1 MISEFFIKRP
11 VFATVCSLLIILVGT
26 VALPTLPIEYY
37 PNVTPPTIQVASNF
51 AGASAETVETNVTT
65 ILETAING
73 VEGMDYID
81 STSDN
86 FGNSN
91 LTVTFTSGYSQDI
104 AAVDVNND
112 VSSVLSQ
119 LPTSV
124 QSTGVTV
131 TKSSP
136 QIVTALALYS
146 PDNRY
151 DSLFISNYASI
162 YVTQPLQRLA
172 GVGQVTIFG
181 QRTYAMRLWLDPG
194 RLAARSLTATDVV
207 QALSD
212 QNIQVGAGIIGAPP
226 SPTGQEFQI
235 SIQAQS
241 RLVSESEFG
250 DIVIQRGADGSL
262 VRVRDVG
269 RTELGAQS
277 YTTDFSFDG
286 RDAVGIG
293 IYQLNQ
299 ANALDIF
306 ELVEHEMTEIAK
318 SFPPGLEWGVGFST
332 TNAVEEAQREVV
344 ITLFIAIVL
353 VIAVIFL
360 FLQDWRTT
368 LIPTITI
375 PVSLIGTFAFMVVFN
390 FSLNSLT
397 MFGLVLAT
405 GLVVDDAI
413 IVVENV
419 TRLMEERNMT
429 PMEAAIESMRE
440 VSGAIIAT
448 SLVLMAVFIPVAFFP
463 GVTGQLYQ
471 QFALTIVFSIAFS
484 TFNALTLSPP
494 MSALLLRRDKPPVNN
509 PIDRLLHRFIYRPTN
524 NFLDWLRRGYEH
536 NLTIIV
542 TRFKGL
548 VMIVFAGLLVV
559 TYWLFQII
567 PPGFIPEEDQ
577 GYFVTLIQSPQGVSL
592 EYTNKIVNQAAEIMR
607 GMPELIG
614 PDLPENQK
622 GHTFAI
628 TGFSF
633 FGNGAD
639 KGIIFTSL
647 QPWSKRR
654 SLDQILPEVQQ
665 KLSVITGAIVFS
677 SNVPTI
683 NLGGSGLGGFDMQ
696 VMDEQNL
703 GLATLGESVDELI
716 LNATQKYSPIGG
728 RPGLVGVNTPFAD
741 NAPLL
746 SVTVDRTRALALNV
760 NLQDVFNTMQ
770 VYLGSTFVNQFNL
783 FARSYQ
789 VIIQAD
795 QEFRSNPDDINK
807 LYVRSAE
814 GAMIPLSNLVKVT
827 QVTAPPIIY
836 HHNLFRSAEVTGSG
850 VNGLSDGQAMNNM
863 ANLANQVL
871 PRGIDFAWTGA
882 SLESTRSG
890 GQAPFIFALGL
901 VFVFLILSAQYESYV
916 DPLII
921 LLSVPLAVLGAL
933 LAQEMRGL
941 ANDLFCQIGLVMLIG
956 LASKNAI
963 LIVEFANQIKES
975 QGVSATKAVINA
987 AEERL
992 RPILMTAISFILGI
1006 LPLVFATGSG
1016 SNSRHSLGTAV
1027 LGGMIAATLLSF
1039 FIVPVI
1045 YIIIK
1050 ELEERMNKRG
1060 NKALKQG

>member
-1 MISEFFIKRP
+1 MLSEFFIKRP

-91 LTVTFTSGYSQDI
+91 LTITFTSGYSQDI

-112 VSSVLSQ
+112 VASVLAQ
-119 LPTSV
+119 LPQSV
-124 QSTGVTV
+124 QATGVTV
-131 TKSSP
+131 TKASP
-136 QIVTALALYS
+136 QIVTAIGLYS
-146 PDNRY
+146 PDDRY
-151 DSLFISNYASI
+151 DSLFISNYASLYI
-162 YVTQPLQRLA
+162 TQPLQRLS
-172 GVGQVTIFG
+172 GVGQVQIFG
-181 QRTYAMRLWLDPG
+181 QRTYAMRLWLDPA
-194 RLAARSLTATDVV
+194 RLAARGLTATDVTN
-207 QALSD
+207 ALAD

-226 SPTGQEFQI
+226 APSGQEFQI

-241 RLVSESEFG
+241 RLASEEEFG
-250 DIVIQRGADGSL
+250 DIVIQRGEDGSL
-262 VRVRDVG
+262 IRVRDVG

-277 YTTDFSFDG
+277 YTTDFNFDG
-286 RDAVGIG
+286 KDAVGVG

-299 ANALDIF
+299 ANALDIYA
-306 ELVEHEMTEIAK
+306 LVDKEMTELAK
-318 SFPPGLEWGVGFST
+318 SFPPGLEWAFGFST
-332 TNAVEEAQREVV
+332 TNAVEESQKEVV
-344 ITLFIAIVL
+344 ETLYVAIILVVL
-353 VIAVIFL
+353 VIFL
-360 FLQDWRTT
+360 FLQDWRST
-368 LIPTITI
+368 LIPLITI
-375 PVSLIGTFAFMVVFN
+375 PVSLIGTFAFMVVFQ

-419 TRLMEERNMT
+419 TRLMQERNMT

-494 MSALLLRRDKPPVNN
+494 MSALLLRREKPPVNN
-509 PIDRLLHRFIYRPTN
+509 PVDRLLTNFIYRPIN
-524 NFLDWLRRGYEH
+524 VFLDWLRSGYEH
-536 NLTIIV
+536 NLTVVV
-542 TRFKGL
+542 TKFKGVVL
-548 VMIVFAGLLVV
+548 IGFVVLLGL
-559 TYWLFQII
+559 TYWLFNVV

-577 GYFVTLIQSPQGVSL
+577 GYFVTLIQSPQGVSI
-592 EYTNKIVNQAAEIMR
+592 EYTNNIVREAAKIISGFDEI
-607 GMPELIG
+607 IG
-614 PDLPENQK
+614 PDLPPDQR

-628 TGFSF
+628 TGNNF
-633 FGNGAD
+633 FGNGPD
-639 KGIIFTSL
+639 KGVIYTSM

-665 KLSVITGAIVFS
+665 KLGGLTGAIIFVT
-677 SNVPTI
+677 NVPAV
-683 NLGGSGLGGFDMQ
+683 NLGGSGLGGFDVQ
-696 VMDEQNL
+696 VMDQQNL
-703 GLATLGESVDELI
+703 GFSA
-716 LNATQKYSPIGG
+716 LNAAVSELVRTAASEHRPAGG
-728 RPGLVGVNTPFAD
+728 RPGLLGVNTPFAD

-746 SVTVDRTRALALNV
+746 SVDVDRTRALALNV
-760 NLQDVFNTMQ
+760 NLNDVFNTMQ
-770 VYLGSTFVNQFNL
+770 VYLGSAYVNQFNL

-795 QEFRSNPDDINK
+795 QQFRSNPDDINK
-807 LYVRSAE
+807 LYVRSVD
-814 GAMIPLSNLVKVT
+814 GNMIPLSNLVTVK
-827 QVTAPPIIY
+827 QITAPPIVY

-850 VNGLSDGQAMNNM
+850 VNGLSDGQAMNIIST
-863 ANLANQVL
+863 LAEKIL
-871 PRGIDFAWTGA
+871 PRGINFAWTGL

-901 VFVFLILSAQYESYV
+901 IFVFLILSAQYESYI

-975 QGVSATKAVINA
+975 EGVSATKAVIKA

-1006 LPLVFATGSG
+1006 LPLVFASGSG
-1016 SNSRHSLGTAV
+1016 SNARHSLGTAV
-1027 LGGMIAATLLSF
+1027 LGGMIASTLLSF

-1045 YIIIK
+1045 YIVIK
-1050 ELEERMNKRG
+1050 SLEERLSKPA
-1060 NKALKQG
+1060 KKPLEES

>member
-1 MISEFFIKRP
+1 MLSEFFIKRP

-51 AGASAETVETNVTT
+51 AGASAEVVETNVTT

-91 LTVTFTSGYSQDI
+91 LTITFTSGYSQDI

-112 VSSVLSQ
+112 VASVLAQ
-119 LPTSV
+119 LPLSV
-124 QSTGVTV
+124 QNTGVTV
-131 TKSSP
+131 TKASP
-136 QIVTALALYS
+136 QIVTAIGLYS
-146 PDNRY
+146 PDDRY

-162 YVTQPLQRLA
+162 YITQPLQRLA

-181 QRTYAMRLWLDPG
+181 QRTYAMRLWLDPA
-194 RLAARSLTATDVV
+194 RLAARGLTATDVSN
-207 QALSD
+207 ALSD

-226 SPTGQEFQI
+226 SPSGQEFQI

-241 RLVSESEFG
+241 RLASEEEFG
-250 DIVIQRGADGSL
+250 DIVIQRGEDGSL
-262 VRVRDVG
+262 IRVRDVG

-277 YTTDFSFDG
+277 YTTDFTFDG
-286 RDAVGIG
+286 KDAVGIG

-299 ANALDIF
+299 ANALDIYDLVDKEMI
-306 ELVEHEMTEIAK
+306 ELAK
-318 SFPPGLEWGVGFST
+318 SFPPGLEWAFGFST
-332 TNAVEEAQREVV
+332 TNAVEESQKEVV
-344 ITLFIAIVL
+344 ETLYVAIILVVL
-353 VIAVIFL
+353 VIFL
-360 FLQDWRTT
+360 FLQDWRST
-368 LIPTITI
+368 LIPLITI

-419 TRLMEERNMT
+419 TRLMQERNMT

-494 MSALLLRRDKPPVNN
+494 MSALLLRREKPPVNN
-509 PIDRLLHRFIYRPTN
+509 PIDRLLTNFVYRPIN
-524 NFLDWLRRGYEH
+524 IFLDWLRSGYEH
-536 NLTIIV
+536 NLTIVV
-542 TRFKGL
+542 TRFKGVVL
-548 VMIVFAGLLVV
+548 IGFVVLLGV
-559 TYWLFQII
+559 TVWLFQIV

-577 GYFVTLIQSPQGVSL
+577 GYFVTLVQSPQGVSI
-592 EYTNKIVNQAAEIMR
+592 EYTNNIVKEAAKIISGFDEI
-607 GMPELIG
+607 IG
-614 PDLPENQK
+614 PDLPAAQR

-628 TGFSF
+628 TGNNF
-633 FGNGAD
+633 FGNGPD
-639 KGIIFTSL
+639 KGVIYTSM
-647 QPWSKRR
+647 QPWSRRR

-665 KLSVITGAIVFS
+665 KLGGLTGAIIFVT
-677 SNVPTI
+677 NVPAV
-683 NLGGSGLGGFDMQ
+683 NLGGSGLGGFDVQ
-696 VMDEQNL
+696 VMDQQNL
-703 GLATLGESVDELI
+703 GFSA
-716 LNATQKYSPIGG
+716 LNAAVSELVRTAATEHRPVGG
-728 RPGLVGVNTPFAD
+728 RPGLLGVNTPFAD

-746 SVTVDRTRALALNV
+746 SVDVDRTRALALNV

-770 VYLGSTFVNQFNL
+770 IYLGSAYINQFNL
-783 FARSYQ
+783 FARSFQ

-795 QEFRSNPDDINK
+795 QQFRSTPDDINK

-814 GAMIPLSNLVKVT
+814 GAMIPLSNLVKIT
-827 QVTAPPIIY
+827 QVTAPPIVY

-850 VNGLSDGQAMNNM
+850 VNGLSDGQAMNIIST
-863 ANLANQVL
+863 LAQKIL
-871 PRGIDFAWTGA
+871 PRGITFGWTGL

-901 VFVFLILSAQYESYV
+901 IFVFLILSAQYESYI

-963 LIVEFANQIKES
+963 LIVEFANQIKEAE
-975 QGVSATKAVINA
+975 GVSATKAVIKA

-1006 LPLVFATGSG
+1006 LPLVFASGSG
-1016 SNSRHSLGTAV
+1016 SNARHSLGTAV
-1027 LGGMIAATLLSF
+1027 LGGMIASTLLSF

-1045 YIIIK
+1045 YIVIK
-1050 ELEERMNKRG
+1050 EIEDRLSKSAPKKQEES
-1060 NKALKQG
+1060 